1 MKSVSLGAGGSA
13 VAALAAAGLV
23 MAPGAARAESFTYVP
38 CNASALINAINDANA
53 AGGSTQLNLAR
64 SCSYGL
70 TSAASTG
77 TRGPNGLP
85 IITANISLTGQ
96 ATTIRRIVPARF
108 RILEVSQGARFQA
121 SGIGFTGGD
130 SGVHTGG
137 GILNARGSVEL
148 ISANVRGNT
157 ADNGAGISNDR
168 GQLRLTGTFVQSN
181 STSGGGGGGIYN
193 DGILTVT
200 GGGIESNTAVTR
212 GGGVYTELGGA
223 STFYNSYIS
232 RNRAVQGGGGGLY
245 NGQGGQTTLVLS
257 RVEGNSAGAPGG
269 GVRNDAGQRTTR
281 VQGGYIG
288 ENTPDNCGPP
298 GTVLGC

>member
-1 MKSVSLGAGGSA
+1 MA
-13 VAALAAAGLV
+13 VAALVAAGLV
-23 MAPGAARAESFTYVP
+23 TAPGAARAESFTYVP
-38 CNASALINAINDANA
+38 CSASALIDAINNANA
-53 AGGSTQLNLAR
+53 AGGSTRLNLAR

-70 TSAASTG
+70 TSAASSG

-85 IITANISLTGQ
+85 IITADLSLTGQ
-96 ATTIRRIVPARF
+96 ATAIRRTGVARF
-108 RILEVSQGARFQA
+108 RILEVSQGVKFQA

-130 SGVHTGG
+130 SGDDTGG

-148 ISANVRGNT
+148 ISSYVRGNT

-181 STSGGGGGGIYN
+181 STSGGGGGGVYN
-193 DGILTVT
+193 DGVLTVT
-200 GGGIESNTAVTR
+200 GGGVESNTAVTR

-223 STFYNSYIS
+223 STFYNTYIS

-245 NGQGGQTTLVLS
+245 NGRGGQTTLTLS

-281 VQGGYIG
+281 IQDGYVG
-288 ENTPDNCGPP
+288 ENTPDNCGPS
-298 GTVLGC
+298 GTVLGCSD